1 MQSIQAQINRLRE
14 DEARLI
20 DERNQERQETQTIKN
35 QWEQTDRIRLLNM
48 LFLPENQDDV
58 RNASLSQILDK
69 FQREVLTGGDSGQGT
84 DHGGP
89 TGPHGQSQEN
99 IPQPHDEVQTID
111 IFDLQQSILATNPNE
126 LINRPVQKVYDDF
139 RTLLRTE

>member
-1 MQSIQAQINRLRE
+1 MQSIQAQINRLRA

-20 DERNQERQETQTIKN
+20 NEQNQARQEIQTIKN
-35 QWEQTDRIRLLNM
+35 QWEQIDRTRLLNM

-69 FQREVLTGGDSGQGT
+69 FQREVLTGGGSGQGT

-89 TGPHGQSQEN
+89 TDPHGRSQEN
-99 IPQPHDEVQTID
+99 VPQPHDEVQTID